1 MYWFGLV
8 SVEVEKSSIATENE
22 NQFFLQFRSF
32 HSIGRSFGHSIQ
44 VAKLSLKLF
53 FIKNF
58 TESKIKFYIYFNNF
72 DHLS

>member
-8 SVEVEKSSIATENE
+8 SVEVEKSSIATETE
-22 NQFFLQFRSF
+22 NQFFFAVSVIPFNWPEFFTPLR
-32 HSIGRSFGHSIQ
+32 

-58 TESKIKFYIYFNNF
+58 MESKIKILYLF
-72 DHLS
+72 

>member
-58 TESKIKFYIYFNNF
+58 MESKIKILYLF
-72 DHLS
+72 